1 MRARRRPACQDG
13 RMVTSG
19 AAPAAAST
27 RDALITGE
35 AVLLDLRPASFAVR
49 MLSGAIDGAVQ
60 LLLLIGGSVAVAWAA
75 TALALDAGLATAAL
89 LVTAV
94 SAYVGYPLLCE
105 TLGRGRSLG
114 RLVVGT
120 RVVRDDGGPLH
131 VRQSLLRAVCA
142 MLEIWATAGAL
153 ALTCSV
159 IDRRSRRLGDMMA
172 GTLVLQER
180 MRHRSP
186 EPLPLPAALE
196 PWARAADLGRLPAP
210 LVQEIR
216 SFLPRAERIHPESRR
231 ALARDLVQRTLPH
244 VAPAPPPG
252 TDQEAFLA
260 AVVAERASR
269 DESRRRRSDAR
280 RRELGA
286 ELRALPF
293 SR

>member
-1 MRARRRPACQDG
+1 MTTLA
-13 RMVTSG
+13 
-19 AAPAAAST
+19 AAPAGARS
-27 RDALITGE
+27 RDALVTGE
-35 AVLLDLRPASFAVR
+35 AVLLDLRPASFAIR

-60 LLLLIGGSVAVAWAA
+60 VVLLIAGSVSVAW
-75 TALALDAGLATAAL
+75 TASRTDLDPGLTAAML
-89 LVTAV
+89 LVAAV
-94 SAYVGYPLLCE
+94 IAYIGYPLLCE

-120 RVVRDDGGPLH
+120 RAVRGDGGPLH

-172 GTLVLQER
+172 GTLVVQER
-180 MRHRSP
+180 MHDVVP
-186 EPLPLPAALE
+186 DPLPVPDALA
-196 PWARAADLGRLPAP
+196 PWAREADLGRLPVA
-210 LVQEIR
+210 LVQDIR
-216 SFLPRAERIHPESRR
+216 AFLPRAERIHPESRR

-260 AVVAERASR
+260 AVVGERARR
-269 DESRRRRSDAR
+269 DEARLRAQDERRRAIAAEVRSSPFT
-280 RRELGA
+280 REGEPA
-286 ELRALPF
+286 PR
-293 SR
+293 